1 MALAA
6 LSIQL
11 DLSEGHPVGGWRK
24 CWGRA
29 GWLLSTSEV
38 VTGGSRGCG
47 ARLMGPLLVHPS
59 ISQPDSRACLPG
71 AAAAPSSVALN
82 LGLVLTPE
90 EWGSRDLWSKRGR
103 VPHLAL
109 PAGREACGHGL
120 CGSHC

>member
-1 MALAA
+1 MG
-6 LSIQL
+6 S
-11 DLSEGHPVGGWRK
+11 
-24 CWGRA
+24 
-29 GWLLSTSEV
+29 
-38 VTGGSRGCG
+38 SRGCG

-59 ISQPDSRACLPG
+59 ISQPDSWAPLPG

-82 LGLVLTPE
+82 LVVLTPE
-90 EWGSRDLWSKRGR
+90 EWGSHDLQSKRGR